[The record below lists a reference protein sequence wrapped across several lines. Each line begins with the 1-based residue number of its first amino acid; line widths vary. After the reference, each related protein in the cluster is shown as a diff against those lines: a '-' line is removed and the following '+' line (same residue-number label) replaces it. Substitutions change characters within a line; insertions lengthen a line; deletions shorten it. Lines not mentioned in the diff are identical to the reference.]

1 MQTAWTDG
9 VLQYSYIKPTELEE
23 ITAMLAKPSVCEHVY
38 FGPNSPE
45 ETRAYFMPLIEPIQA
60 SLERDELPDNH
71 VFTIR
76 DARDSTFVGECALMP
91 VMFGDGNYTIGYQFD
106 EPYWGRGYGT
116 RACEFI
122 LWYGFRTLGAR
133 RLSGDTLGSN
143 VGSARIMEKCGF
155 KREGSLLLGETTR
168 GARLGSGALS
178 SFGSL
183 KCVLVRTT
191 TSCLAYFER
200 SSRSTSRNW
209 RRAFVLRLAD
219 RRVHYERVSSSWF
232 VANCFV
238 STRQSKTGQAL
249 EPLSPQSADYTA

>member
-1 MQTAWTDG
+1 MQTTWTDG
-9 VLQYSYIKPTELEE
+9 VLQYSYIKPTELDE

-60 SLERDELPDNH
+60 SLKRDELPDSH

-122 LWYGFRTLGAR
+122 LWYGFRQLGAR

-155 KREGSLLLGETTR
+155 KREGSRRNYYSARKQVHDDVLFGLLREELALDLTELA
-168 GARLGSGALS
+168 AR
-178 SFGSL
+178 F
-183 KCVLVRTT
+183 R
-191 TSCLAYFER
+191 
-200 SSRSTSRNW
+200 
-209 RRAFVLRLAD
+209 
-219 RRVHYERVSSSWF
+219 
-232 VANCFV
+232 
-238 STRQSKTGQAL
+238 
-249 EPLSPQSADYTA
+249 PSAR